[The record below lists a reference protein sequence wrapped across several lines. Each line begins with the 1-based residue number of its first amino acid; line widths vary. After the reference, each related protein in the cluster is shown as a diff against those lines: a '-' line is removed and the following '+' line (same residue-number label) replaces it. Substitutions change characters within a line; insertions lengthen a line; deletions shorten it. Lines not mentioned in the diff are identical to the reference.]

1 MERRLS
7 KKDLMELYGVDRVT
21 IEDWR
26 RNRGLKMIEVSTHS
40 KYISEKDL
48 LEWEN
53 SLKGN
58 YSVKRLNNQ
67 TVSEWIGMKGWYTFF
82 KSSELISIS
91 VLTGWGFLWLKK
103 YFSPKLQSEW
113 FIYRSQFFLSF
124 RIFIWRLIFR
134 IGTLWVN
141 YH

>member
-40 KYISEKDL
+40 KYITEKDL
-48 LEWEN
+48 LEWES

-58 YSVKRLNNQ
+58 YSDKGFNNQ
-67 TVSEWIGMKGWYTFF
+67 SVSE
-82 KSSELISIS
+82 
-91 VLTGWGFLWLKK
+91 
-103 YFSPKLQSEW
+103 
-113 FIYRSQFFLSF
+113 
-124 RIFIWRLIFR
+124 
-134 IGTLWVN
+134 
-141 YH
+141 

>member
-1 MERRLS
+1 MEKRLS

-40 KYISEKDL
+40 KYITEKDL

-58 YSVKRLNNQ
+58 NLVKRFNNQ
-67 TVSEWIGMKGWYTFF
+67 SVSK
-82 KSSELISIS
+82 
-91 VLTGWGFLWLKK
+91 
-103 YFSPKLQSEW
+103 
-113 FIYRSQFFLSF
+113 
-124 RIFIWRLIFR
+124 
-134 IGTLWVN
+134 
-141 YH
+141 